1 MNIKIIIALLA
12 AILSNTAV
20 GTNVSVKNEIKPE
33 IMDRK
38 QQLLGQEEK
47 SGEIQEASQD
57 SDVSGNLKYG
67 IIIEKYITAIKNGWT
82 TDDYQENGMCTLVA
96 DNISLSDVGYYIMD
110 LDFDGISELYLG
122 KTNGDSLLYEIY
134 TLKDG
139 EPFSL
144 FNCQERDRYYYCIDG
159 VIENESSG
167 GADYT
172 RYMYYELKN
181 MQLKEKAS
189 LLYDGSK
196 AIGPWFYNEKEP
208 WDSDENPISEE
219 YAQMVLKFHTHM
231 ILPFTPLSQYEGIG
245 NESPID
251 PLLISDDVLSD
262 DVDGEIAVA

>member
-1 MNIKIIIALLA
+1 MNIKIIVALLA

-20 GTNVSVKNEIKPE
+20 GTDVSVKNEIKPE
-33 IMDRK
+33 IMERR
-38 QQLLGQEEK
+38 QQLVGQDKKAEK
-47 SGEIQEASQD
+47 VQEASPD
-57 SDVSGNLKYG
+57 SGLSGSLKYS
-67 IIIEKYITAIKNGWT
+67 IIIDRYITAIEDGWS
-82 TDDYQENGMCTLVA
+82 TDDYQENGMCTLV
-96 DNISLSDVGYYIMD
+96 DNNVSLADVGYYIMD

-139 EPFSL
+139 EPSSL
-144 FNCQERDRYYYCIDG
+144 LNSQERNRYYYCVDG

-196 AIGPWFYNEKEP
+196 ADGPWFYDKKEP
-208 WDSDENPISEE
+208 LDSNDNPVSEE
-219 YAQMVLKFHTHM
+219 YAQMVLKFHAHM

-251 PLLISDDVLSD
+251 PVLISDEMLSD
-262 DVDGEIAVA
+262 DGDGEIAVA